1 MRIRYTSV
9 ILSAAM
15 AACAAPAWA
24 QDPSGDASHGAFSIL
39 EENDIFFNTDK
50 HYTNGTALA
59 YTTPALSPDDWAV
72 SAADVLPFFQD
83 HGKHYEVRATYEL
96 GQDMFTPANTQIA
109 TPVATDRPYAGF
121 LFAGL
126 GVLSK
131 TENRQDQLL
140 MQVGVVGPDALAKET
155 QDFVHGIL
163 GDKKALGWHFQLHN
177 EPALEFTYDRSYR
190 TSPIHVLM
198 FEWDTG
204 PSLGGAV
211 GNVYDYA
218 EAAWTIRAGFDL
230 PEDFGPMRLNPSLPG
245 SNYFEPRHPFSAYL
259 FAGVDGRAVARNI
272 FLDGNSFETS
282 PHVSKNVFVGDLVFG
297 AAVET
302 SFGRLSF
309 THDIRTKEFATQK
322 GTDQF
327 GAVSLT
333 IGL

>member
-1 MRIRYTSV
+1 MWIRYTSV
-9 ILSAAM
+9 MLAAAM
-15 AACAAPAWA
+15 AACATPALA
-24 QDPSGDASHGAFSIL
+24 DPPGDASHGAFTIL

-59 YTTPALSPDDWAV
+59 YTTPALAHDDWAV

-83 HGKHYEVRATYEL
+83 HGKGYEVRATYEL

-109 TPVATDRPYAGF
+109 TPDPTDRPYAGF

-131 TENRQDQLL
+131 TSNRQDQLL
-140 MQVGVVGPDALAKET
+140 MQIGVVGPDALAQEA
-155 QDFVHGIL
+155 QDFVYGIL
-163 GDKKALGWHFQLHN
+163 GDKKALGWSHQLHN

-190 TSPIHVLM
+190 TSPIHALL
-198 FEWDTG
+198 FEFDTG

-218 EAAWTIRAGFDL
+218 ELGWMVRGGVDL
-230 PEDFGPMRLNPSLPG
+230 PDDFGPTRLNPSLPG

-272 FLDGNSFETS
+272 FLDGNSYQS
-282 PHVSKNVFVGDLVFG
+282 SARVSKNVFVGDLVFG

-302 SFGRLSF
+302 QFGRLSF
-309 THDIRTKEFATQK
+309 THDVRTKEFATQK
-322 GTDQF
+322 GTDQV

>member
-1 MRIRYTSV
+1 MRISYTSV
-9 ILSAAM
+9 ILAAAM
-15 AACAAPAWA
+15 AALAAPALA
-24 QDPSGDASHGAFSIL
+24 DPPGDATHGAFSIL

-59 YTTPALSPDDWAV
+59 YTTPALAPDNWAV
-72 SAADVLPFFQD
+72 SAADVLPIFQQ
-83 HGKHYEVRATYEL
+83 HGRGYEVRATYEL
-96 GQDMFTPANTQIA
+96 GQDMFTPANTQTA
-109 TPVATDRPYAGF
+109 TPDPTDRPYAGF

-131 TENRQDQLL
+131 TEHRQDQLL
-140 MQVGVVGPDALAKET
+140 MQVGVIGPASLAQDAQNFA
-155 QDFVHGIL
+155 HRIL
-163 GDKKALGWHFQLHN
+163 GDKKSLGWDSQLKD

-198 FEWDTG
+198 FEFDTG
-204 PSLGGAV
+204 PNFGGAI

-218 EAAWTIRAGFDL
+218 EAGWMVRGGFAL
-230 PEDFGPMRLNPSLPG
+230 PDDFGPTRLSPSLPG
-245 SNYFEPRHPFSAYL
+245 SNYFEPRYPFSAYL

-272 FLDGNSFETS
+272 FLDGSSFQSS
-282 PHVSKNVFVGDLVFG
+282 PRVSKNVFVGDLVFG

-302 SFGRLSF
+302 EFGRLSF
-309 THDIRTKEFATQK
+309 THDVRTKEFATQK